1 MQFEVEKLSPE
12 ARRQIEALMRANGLT
27 TQQALNQI
35 MEEAVAEG
43 ALSAVGR
50 RKAKVLTLVPTKR
63 ASSRDSSG

>member
-50 RKAKVLTLVPTKR
+50 RKAKVLTLVPAKR
-63 ASSRDSSG
+63 ASGGDSSG